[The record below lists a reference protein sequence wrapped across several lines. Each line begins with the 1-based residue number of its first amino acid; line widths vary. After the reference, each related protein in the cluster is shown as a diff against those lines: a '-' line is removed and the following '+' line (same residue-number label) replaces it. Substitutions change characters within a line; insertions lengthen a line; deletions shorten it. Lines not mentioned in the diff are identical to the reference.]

1 MQASFKRPVVLRWA
15 DLDPNGH
22 VRHSVYY
29 DFGAAIRVDFLNAAG
44 ITLKFMEAHHFGP
57 ILFREEAIFRREL
70 RHGDPLWINLLV
82 SKARRDGSRFSF
94 RHEIFREDGIL
105 CATINVDGAWIDT
118 QHRKL
123 TTPPAIAA
131 KMLEDGPK
139 TDNFQ
144 WLD

>member
-1 MQASFKRPVVLRWA
+1 MYPSFKRPVVLRWA

-44 ITLKFMEAHHFGP
+44 ITLKFMEAYHFGP
-57 ILFREEAIFRREL
+57 ILFREEAVFRREL
-70 RHGDPLWINLLV
+70 KYGDPLWINLLV

-94 RHEIFREDGIL
+94 RHEIAREDGTL
-105 CATINVDGAWIDT
+105 CAVINVDGAWLDT

-123 TTPPAIAA
+123 ATPPDIAA
-131 KMLEDGPK
+131 RMLENGPRS
-139 TDNFQ
+139 DDFQ
-144 WLD
+144 WID